1 MIEQYSNGLIPLPY
15 SSLLCDNNDL
25 FLQSN
30 LFGCGR
36 ESGYLVTKKALLVRV
51 ACVGVF
57 SDKGGIT
64 CESSLY
70 WGI

>member
-1 MIEQYSNGLIPLPY
+1 M
-15 SSLLCDNNDL
+15 
-25 FLQSN
+25 
-30 LFGCGR
+30 
-36 ESGYLVTKKALLVRV
+36 GYLVTKEALLMRV

-64 CESSLY
+64 CESILF

>member
-1 MIEQYSNGLIPLPY
+1 ML
-15 SSLLCDNNDL
+15 
-25 FLQSN
+25 
-30 LFGCGR
+30 
-36 ESGYLVTKKALLVRV
+36 GYLVTKEALLVRVVCDGIFMTKEALLVRV

-64 CESSLY
+64 CESSLC